1 MNYIDK
7 SKYIQLDNGTYKSTA
22 YDKPENIYMDDYW
35 SSNRAH
41 STIQQQVGNV
51 VEKNELVKKHLNKA
65 GKKAILEI
73 ACAPGI
79 LLGHL
84 SGEYRTVGIEV
95 DPRYEFD
102 IKSLSNGSELHFG
115 YFPEVTKEW
124 EGGQFSNIIAL
135 DVIEHVEDGLG
146 FLQECHRLLGTNGRC
161 IIQAP
166 IILEDG
172 IMDERAFHFIEHI
185 WIYSLEHISQ
195 LANEAGFKVVHVDRY
210 KPMHEQIVL
219 RKV

>member
-7 SKYIQLDNGTYKSTA
+7 SKYIQLENGTYKSTA
-22 YDKPENIYMDDYW
+22 WDKPENIYMDDYW

-41 STIQQQVGNV
+41 STIEGQVGNV
-51 VEKNELVKKHLNKA
+51 VQKNELVKKHLFKG

-84 SGEYRTVGIEV
+84 ADEYRTVGIEV
-95 DPRYEFD
+95 DPRYEWD
-102 IKSLSNGSELHFG
+102 IKKFCGDTKLYFG
-115 YFPEVTKEW
+115 YFPEVTDEW
-124 EGGQFSNIIAL
+124 QSGQFSNIIGL

-146 FLQECHRLLGTNGRC
+146 FLKECNRLLQKNGRL

-172 IMDERAFHFIEHI
+172 LMDERAFHYVEHI
-185 WIYSLEHISQ
+185 WIYSIQHLTE
-195 LANEAGFKVVHVDRY
+195 LAAEAGFKVVHIDRW
-210 KPMHEQIVL
+210 KPMHEQVVF

>member
-1 MNYIDK
+1 MIDR
-7 SKYIQLDNGTYKSTA
+7 SKYIQLENGTYKSTA

-41 STIQQQVGNV
+41 STIHQQVGNV
-51 VEKNELVKKHLNKA
+51 IEKNRLVKQHIFDGGNKA
-65 GKKAILEI
+65 VLEI

-84 SGEYRTVGIEV
+84 SSEYRTVGIEV
-95 DPRYEFD
+95 DPRYAED

-115 YFPEVTKEW
+115 YFPEVTKKW
-124 EGGQFSNIIAL
+124 EAGQFSNIIAL

-146 FLQECHRLLGTNGRC
+146 FLQECHRLLENGGHC

-172 IMDERAFHFIEHI
+172 IMDERAFHYIEHI
-185 WIYSLEHISQ
+185 FIYSIEHISQ
-195 LANEAGFKVVHVDRY
+195 LANEAGFDVIDIDRY
-210 KPMHEQIVL
+210 KPMHEQVVL

>member
-35 SSNRAH
+35 SSNRDH

-51 VEKNELVKKHLNKA
+51 VEKNELVKQHLFKA

-79 LLGHL
+79 LLDHL
-84 SGEYRTVGIEV
+84 SGEYRTVGIEI
-95 DPRYEFD
+95 DARYEQD
-102 IKSLSNGSELHFG
+102 IKNLSNGSELHFG
-115 YFPEVTKEW
+115 YFPQVTKEW
-124 EGGQFSNIIAL
+124 EGEQFSNIIGL
-135 DVIEHVEDGLG
+135 DVIEHVEQGLE
-146 FLQECHRLLGTNGRC
+146 FLQECHRLLEKGGHC

-172 IMDERAFHFIEHI
+172 IMDERAFHYIEHI
-185 WIYSLEHISQ
+185 FIYSIEHISQ
-195 LANEAGFKVVHVDRY
+195 LANEAGFDVIDIDRY

>member
-7 SKYIQLDNGTYKSTA
+7 SKYIQLDNGTFKSTA
-22 YDKPENIYMDDYW
+22 WDKPENIYMDDYW

-41 STIQQQVGNV
+41 STIDQQVGNV
-51 VEKNELVKKHLNKA
+51 IGKNELVKKHLYNGGTKA
-65 GKKAILEI
+65 VLEI

-84 SGEYRTVGIEV
+84 SGDYRTVGIEV
-95 DPRYEFD
+95 DQRYEHD
-102 IKSLSNGSELHFG
+102 IKRLSNGSELHWG

-124 EGGQFSNIIAL
+124 EAGQFSNIIGL

-146 FLQECHRLLGTNGRC
+146 FLKECHRLLCDGGRA

-172 IMDERAFHFIEHI
+172 IMDERAFHYIEHI
-185 WIYSLEHISQ
+185 WIYSIKHITQ
-195 LANEAGFKVVHVDRY
+195 LANEAGFDVINIDRW

-219 RKV
+219 QKS

>member
-51 VEKNELVKKHLNKA
+51 IEKNRLVKQHIFDGGNKA
-65 GKKAILEI
+65 VLEI
-73 ACAPGI
+73 ACAPGV

-95 DPRYEFD
+95 DPRYAED

-124 EGGQFSNIIAL
+124 EAEQFSNIIAL
-135 DVIEHVEDGLG
+135 DVLEHVEDGLG
-146 FLQECHRLLGTNGRC
+146 FLQECHRLLEKGGHC

-172 IMDERAFHFIEHI
+172 IMDERAYHYVEHI
-185 WIYSLEHISQ
+185 WIYSIEHISQ
-195 LANEAGFKVVHVDRY
+195 LANEAGFDVIDIDRY
-210 KPMHEQIVL
+210 KPMHEQVVL

>member
-7 SKYIQLDNGTYKSTA
+7 TKYIQLDNGTYKSTA

-51 VEKNELVKKHLNKA
+51 IEKNRLVKQHIFDGGNKA
-65 GKKAILEI
+65 VLEI
-73 ACAPGI
+73 ACAPGV

-95 DPRYEFD
+95 DPRYAED

-124 EGGQFSNIIAL
+124 EAEQFSNIIAL
-135 DVIEHVEDGLG
+135 DVLEHVEDGLG
-146 FLQECHRLLGTNGRC
+146 FLQECHRLLEKGGHC

-172 IMDERAFHFIEHI
+172 IMDERAYHYVEHI
-185 WIYSLEHISQ
+185 WIYSIEHISQ
-195 LANEAGFKVVHVDRY
+195 LANEAGFDVIDIDRY
-210 KPMHEQIVL
+210 KPMHEQVVL

>member
-1 MNYIDK
+1 MIDR
-7 SKYIQLDNGTYKSTA
+7 SKYIQLENGTYKSTA
-22 YDKPENIYMDDYW
+22 YHKPENIYMDDYW

-41 STIQQQVGNV
+41 STIHQQVPNV
-51 VEKNELVKKHLNKA
+51 VGKNELVKKHIFKA

-84 SGEYRTVGIEV
+84 SSEYRTVGIEV
-95 DPRYEFD
+95 DPRYAED

-115 YFPEVTKEW
+115 YFPEVTKKW
-124 EGGQFSNIIAL
+124 EAGQFSNIIAL
-135 DVIEHVEDGLG
+135 DVIEHCEDGLG
-146 FLQECHRLLGTNGRC
+146 FLQECHRLLGKNGRL

-166 IILEDG
+166 ILLEDG
-172 IMDERAFHFIEHI
+172 IMDERAFHYIEHI
-185 WIYSLEHISQ
+185 WIYSIQHLTQ
-195 LANEAGFKVVHVDRY
+195 LAAEAGFKVIDIDRW
-210 KPMHEQIVL
+210 KPMHEQVVL

>member
-1 MNYIDK
+1 MIDK
-7 SKYIQLDNGTYKSTA
+7 SKYIQLENGTYKSTA

-41 STIQQQVGNV
+41 STIHQQVDNV
-51 VEKNELVKKHLNKA
+51 IEKNRLVKQHIFDGGNKA
-65 GKKAILEI
+65 VLEI

-84 SGEYRTVGIEV
+84 SSEYRTVGIEV
-95 DPRYEFD
+95 DPRYAED

-124 EGGQFSNIIAL
+124 EAGQFSNIIAL

-146 FLQECHRLLGTNGRC
+146 FLQECHRLLEKGGHC

-172 IMDERAFHFIEHI
+172 IMDERAFHYIEHI
-185 WIYSLEHISQ
+185 FIYSIEHISQ
-195 LANEAGFKVVHVDRY
+195 LANEAGFDVINIDRY
-210 KPMHEQIVL
+210 KPMHEQVVL

>member
-7 SKYIQLDNGTYKSTA
+7 SKYIQLENGTYKSTA
-22 YDKPENIYMDDYW
+22 YDKPENIYMDNYW

-41 STIQQQVGNV
+41 STIDQQVGNV
-51 VEKNELVKKHLNKA
+51 IDKNELVKKHIFNGGTKA
-65 GKKAILEI
+65 VLEI

-95 DPRYEFD
+95 DSRYEDD
-102 IKSLSNGSELHFG
+102 IKRLSNGSELHWG

-124 EGGQFSNIIAL
+124 EAGQFSNIIGL

-146 FLQECHRLLGTNGRC
+146 FLKECHRLLCDGGHA

-172 IMDERAFHFIEHI
+172 YMDERAFHYIEHI
-185 WIYSLEHISQ
+185 FIYSIQHFCEM
-195 LANEAGFKVVHVDRY
+195 AKEAGFEVVNIDRW
-210 KPMHEQIVL
+210 KPMHEQVVL
-219 RKV
+219 KKV